1 MYSLLA
7 FNPRHEFHW
16 ILSQW
21 IIPAVKALVTVAYL
35 GHCVCLLLALGS
47 LGHFRLI
54 ITGDKRQAATIPGPR
69 LCLAENSS
77 ARWCPLFVDA
87 RGSYEECWE
96 AGHQGHQKNQG
107 TSDQLNTAAAAA
119 LAQDG
124 ATKGGCDLFSS
135 DQLRSFRFSK
145 WGTNKLSS
153 KVW

>member
-35 GHCVCLLLALGS
+35 GHCVCLLLSCYLLWDLWAISGWSS
-47 LGHFRLI
+47 LVTNVKLPRYQ
-54 ITGDKRQAATIPGPR
+54 TR

-96 AGHQGHQKNQG
+96 AGHQGTRAPDHQWPAEHCGCGCTWWPRMVPQKEAVISLAATN
-107 TSDQLNTAAAAA
+107 SD
-119 LAQDG
+119 
-124 ATKGGCDLFSS
+124 
-135 DQLRSFRFSK
+135 
-145 WGTNKLSS
+145 LSGS
-153 KVW
+153 